1 MPKFT
6 ELVTAGAIIQSG
18 PLTPELCFSQ
28 LYTISMKGGEEGRE
42 KGGEGSREGERK
54 GGREESSKEKE
65 RENWYLLHEVEGNEL
80 KEEVSI
86 RPSQVLPKISHLQCL
101 ILISHISKI
110 EISIS

>member
-28 LYTISMKGGEEGRE
+28 LYTISMKGGEEGR
-42 KGGEGSREGERK
+42 EGSREGERK

-86 RPSQVLPKISHLQCL
+86 RPSQVLPKISHLRYL
-101 ILISHISKI
+101 ILTSHISKI

>member
-28 LYTISMKGGEEGRE
+28 LYTISMKGGEEGR
-42 KGGEGSREGERK
+42 EGSREGERK

-86 RPSQVLPKISHLQCL
+86 RPSQVLPKISHLRCL
-101 ILISHISKI
+101 ILTSHISKI